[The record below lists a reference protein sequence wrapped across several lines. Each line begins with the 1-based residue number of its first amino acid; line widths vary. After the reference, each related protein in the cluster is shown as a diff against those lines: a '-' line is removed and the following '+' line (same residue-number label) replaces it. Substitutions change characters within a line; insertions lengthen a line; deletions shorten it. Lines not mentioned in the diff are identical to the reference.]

1 MQFCNISTQ
10 ENRVQENRVQENRVQ
25 ENRSPGEQESRR
37 TGVQENRSP
46 GEQSQGRRS
55 PILTSVL
62 RVEATIG
69 PGCPKTRLN

>member
-37 TGVQENRSP
+37 TGVQENRVKD
-46 GEQSQGRRS
+46 EGRRS
-55 PILTSVL
+55 LPQYLEWK
-62 RVEATIG
+62 R
-69 PGCPKTRLN
+69 P